1 MIIKEYFKPTN
12 LKEAY
17 SLVEEKNAV
26 IFGGG
31 AFVRLGA
38 KEIDIAMDLT
48 NLNLDFIE
56 EKEDIIEIGSMTT
69 LRKIE
74 IDTVMKNNFSG
85 MVSDAA
91 AAIMGVQLRNIATV
105 GGTVYG
111 KYGFSDFNTALLALD
126 TYVELFKGGR
136 VSLKDFL
143 QDKKRVK
150 DIVTKIIIKKDN
162 RKAVFQSLRNTSTDY
177 AILNVAVS
185 RVEKKFNI
193 AVGARPSAAT
203 LALKA
208 MVFMGKAE
216 LNEESAA
223 RAGEIAAENLNFGN
237 DLRGSAEYRK
247 EVCKVLVKRAI
258 MEVI

>member
-1 MIIKEYFKPTN
+1 MIIKEYFKPAN
-12 LKEAY
+12 LEEAY
-17 SLVEEKNAV
+17 NLVEEKNAV
-26 IFGGG
+26 VFGGG
-31 AFVRLGA
+31 AFVRLGS

-56 EKEDIIEIGSMTT
+56 EKKDSIEIGAMTT

-74 IDTVMKNNFSG
+74 ISPVMNENFSG
-85 MVSDAA
+85 MVTKAS

-126 TYVELFKGGR
+126 TYVELYKGGR
-136 VSLKDFL
+136 VALRDFFKDR
-143 QDKKRVK
+143 KRVK
-150 DIVTKIIIKKDN
+150 DIVTKIVIMKDN
-162 RKAVFQSLRNTSTDY
+162 SKGAFQSLRNTSTDY

-185 RVEKKFNI
+185 RADNKFNI
-193 AVGARPSAAT
+193 SVGARPTAAA
-203 LALKA
+203 LAVDA
-208 MVFMGKAE
+208 MLFMEVAE